1 LNSSYNTISTSLS
14 YKYLK
19 SVRISRT
26 DFGGNNCLFSAK
38 NRNKNLSISFCDLL
52 KCSNGSKDGFFSKTV
67 LKEDLYITI
76 EIVLHNFQANK
87 QAIINKKTIIL
98 LNNGRELVAVDLVQI
113 LYIEFQQ
120 N

>member
-1 LNSSYNTISTSLS
+1 VFQWF
-14 YKYLK
+14 K
-19 SVRISRT
+19 RW
-26 DFGGNNCLFSAK
+26 
-38 NRNKNLSISFCDLL
+38 
-52 KCSNGSKDGFFSKTV
+52 FFSKNFS
-67 LKEDLYITI
+67 KEDLYKTI
-76 EIVLHNFQANK
+76 EIVLYNFQANK

>member
-1 LNSSYNTISTSLS
+1 MFQWF
-14 YKYLK
+14 K
-19 SVRISRT
+19 RW
-26 DFGGNNCLFSAK
+26 
-38 NRNKNLSISFCDLL
+38 
-52 KCSNGSKDGFFSKTV
+52 FFSKNFS
-67 LKEDLYITI
+67 KEDLYVII

>member
-1 LNSSYNTISTSLS
+1 VAIIVCFLQ
-14 YKYLK
+14 
-19 SVRISRT
+19 RIETKIYQLVLGTFKVFQWFKRW
-26 DFGGNNCLFSAK
+26 
-38 NRNKNLSISFCDLL
+38 
-52 KCSNGSKDGFFSKTV
+52 FFSKNFS
-67 LKEDLYITI
+67 KEDLYVII